1 MDDEIDYVLSI
12 MDELTK
18 ELIKEG
24 RLCNT
29 LIKSTGAYSRNQYY
43 IYTHTEQAI
52 LAQYEADFDFSEDAL
67 CAAIESLST
76 NDVICPICQK

>member
-24 RLCNT
+24 RLGEY
-29 LIKSTGAYSRNQYY
+29 LDLEHVHLFKGSHLS
-43 IYTHTEQAI
+43 HTEQAI
-52 LAQYEADFDFSEDAL
+52 LAQYEADFNFSEDAL